1 MNPYI
6 TELTDKVLILGEPEN
21 LEALGH
27 ALILKAKLGKN
38 VSCTITDG
46 VNKPIEILSSA
57 DLNINNKE

>member
-6 TELTDKVLILGEPEN
+6 TELPDKVLILGEPEN

-38 VSCTITDG
+38 LSCTITDG